1 MQKSEQ
7 INEGALDWLQGGLDV
22 VGLIPGIGEAAD
34 GMNAVISLARDNPLE
49 AMLSAVSMIPVKGD
63 IVGKGGK
70 VVLKVLNPAVDA
82 IKASKPAAEIIKK
95 IGPEKIAK
103 IKPMLLKV
111 KKVVV
116 EESPRLKKI
125 FKAVKDGD
133 LDAIEKLLDIKIPAA
148 ARGKAGEILNKVK
161 DKLPEQDISA
171 IFDFISEMPLDEK
184 TEIEESLKHNNSLR
198 IAMYDAEY
206 LNEQFIKTGNEIQRI
221 IES

>member
-103 IKPMLLKV
+103 IKPMLLKM

-133 LDAIEKLLDIKIPAA
+133 LDAIEKLLEIKIPAA

-161 DKLPEQDISA
+161 DKLPEQDILA

-206 LNEQFIKTGNEIQRI
+206 LNEQFVKTGREIQRI

>member
-49 AMLSAVSMIPVKGD
+49 AMLSAISMIPVKGD

-82 IKASKPAAEIIKK
+82 IKASKPAAEVIKK

-103 IKPMLLKV
+103 IKPMLLKM
-111 KKVVV
+111 KKLVV

-133 LDAIEKLLDIKIPAA
+133 LDTIEKLLDIKIPAA
-148 ARGKAGEILNKVK
+148 ARGKAGEMLGKVK

-171 IFDFISEMPLDEK
+171 IFDFISKMPLDEK

-206 LNEQFIKTGNEIQRI
+206 LNEQFVKTGNEIQKI

>member
-82 IKASKPAAEIIKK
+82 IRSEVQK
-95 IGPEKIAK
+95 IE
-103 IKPMLLKV
+103 
-111 KKVVV
+111 
-116 EESPRLKKI
+116 PRLKGII
-125 FKAVKDGD
+125 FWDKV
-133 LDAIEKLLDIKIPAA
+133 
-148 ARGKAGEILNKVK
+148 GK
-161 DKLPEQDISA
+161 
-171 IFDFISEMPLDEK
+171 
-184 TEIEESLKHNNSLR
+184 
-198 IAMYDAEY
+198 
-206 LNEQFIKTGNEIQRI
+206 
-221 IES
+221 

>member
-95 IGPEKIAK
+95 IGHEKIAK
-103 IKPMLLKV
+103 IKPMLLKM

-133 LDAIEKLLDIKIPAA
+133 LDAIEKLLEIKIPAA

-161 DKLPEQDISA
+161 DKLPEQDILA

>member
-133 LDAIEKLLDIKIPAA
+133 LDAIEKLLEIKIPAA

-161 DKLPEQDISA
+161 DKLPEQDILA